1 MKKLLVFLYALTLS
15 LVVNAQ
21 SAGDKLFIEGQQ
33 LQKVMTVDSQNKAI
47 SKFKAAKVVYTT
59 ADKKTMCDNQIAI
72 CNNNLKTIRGNKSS
86 NKKKKADKAEEK
98 PEEPEPTPV
107 ANTRRDIE
115 LSISESRLD
124 FKNKPKKGATQ
135 SVMVKCNYDD
145 WKVASKPDWVEVYT
159 AKDKFSV
166 EAYENPDEDGRSG
179 IVTIKCDDVEVSLI
193 INQDGLSGVGKFF
206 KNLSKKKKKESK
218 D

>member
-1 MKKLLVFLYALTLS
+1 MKKFLVFLFALTLS
-15 LVVNAQ
+15 LMVNAQ
-21 SAGDKLFIEGQQ
+21 AAGDKLFIEGQQ
-33 LQKVMTVDSQNKAI
+33 LQKVMTVASQNQAI
-47 SKFKAAKVVYTT
+47 KKFQAAKVVYTS

-72 CNNNLKTIRGNKSS
+72 CNNNLKSLKNKTTP
-86 NKKKKADKAEEK
+86 KKKKEDKADDK
-98 PEEPEPTPV
+98 QSPEPEPTPV
-107 ANTRRDIE
+107 ANTRRDVE

-145 WKVASKPDWVEVYT
+145 WRVAAKPAWVEVYT
-159 AKDKFSV
+159 AKDKFTV

-179 IVTIKCDDVEVSLI
+179 IVSIKCDDVQVDLI

-206 KNLSKKKKKESK
+206 KNLKKKKKDPKE
-218 D
+218 